1 MGRLLSSNILSQTL
15 TIYNS
20 LLYDLHD
27 LHCMNQTLVILGVF
41 SKYPS
46 EDNLPLSLF
55 CQFLDVSINTL
66 VLLNKLRV
74 LLGHG
79 VDEEA
84 AGLAEAR
91 HGEETGGKQGLVM
104 GFHRVAL

>member
-1 MGRLLSSNILSQTL
+1 M
-15 TIYNS
+15 Y
-20 LLYDLHD
+20 
-27 LHCMNQTLVILGVF
+27 
-41 SKYPS
+41 
-46 EDNLPLSLF
+46 
-55 CQFLDVSINTL
+55 
-66 VLLNKLRV
+66 LRV